1 MEESKEST
9 FGATIRAF
17 AFDGDE
23 TKFRAWEGKTL
34 ALASSKSFLLALT
47 KAEATKGLTAEEFE
61 NAEVEVPGVE
71 TTDPVTGVPTVTA
84 STTRVTTALENRKYA
99 ARAAA
104 LIYLVASCTD
114 KAYALI
120 ERCAGDPLRLGRF
133 CKRNIVRLMLR
144 KTTLIWPK
152 LSVRASLSK

>member
-1 MEESKEST
+1 MEESNKEST

-23 TKFRAWEGKTL
+23 AKFRAWEGKTL

-47 KAEATKGLTAEEFE
+47 KAEVVKGLTAEEYE

-71 TTDPVTGVPTVTA
+71 TTNPAGVSTTAA
-84 STTRVTTALENRKYA
+84 STTRPTTPLENRKYT

-104 LIYLVASCTD
+104 WTYLVASCTN

-120 ERCAGDPLRLGRF
+120 ERSAGNPFAAWTIL
-133 CKRNIVRLMLR
+133 
-144 KTTLIWPK
+144 
-152 LSVRASLSK
+152 